1 MKRKNKKDWHF
12 SVWLLTK
19 IRVLIIPII
28 RFFKYYSYQTYYI
41 EGGGGK
47 LQVGENVYLVNTLIN
62 VESGSVFIGDNTIF
76 GYNVMLLT
84 GRHNFHKGERL
95 FIQMQRETDKKLGAG
110 VEVPKSG
117 YDIRI
122 GNGCWVTSGAIIVG
136 GVTIGNNVIVS
147 AGAVVTKDVPDYS
160 IVGGVPA
167 KIIGDTRDLSNK

>member
-1 MKRKNKKDWHF
+1 MKRKNQNDWHF
-12 SVWLLTK
+12 SVWLLMK
-19 IRVLIIPII
+19 IRVVIIPII
-28 RFFKYYSYQTYYI
+28 RFFKHYSYQTYYL
-41 EGGGGK
+41 EGNGGK
-47 LQVGENVYLVNTLIN
+47 LQVGKNVYLVNTLIN

-95 FIQMQRETDKKLGAG
+95 LIQMQRETNKKLGAG

-122 GNGCWVTSGAIIVG
+122 GNGCWVTSGAIISG

-167 KIIGDTRDLSNK
+167 KIIGDTRNLFK